1 VGVAFTRFQ
10 TRFFQGRW
18 ARVWQHTSCKA
29 RHKHACRKPRAAAS
43 LCVSSWCCARRECYS
58 SMHHVVIAL
67 TNQLHVSKLVLT
79 LRLQVWQPGCYCGV
93 IWALPGEA
101 GSQHQMWVIS

>member
-1 VGVAFTRFQ
+1 
-10 TRFFQGRW
+10 
-18 ARVWQHTSCKA
+18 
-29 RHKHACRKPRAAAS
+29 
-43 LCVSSWCCARRECYS
+43 
-58 SMHHVVIAL
+58 MHHVVIAL